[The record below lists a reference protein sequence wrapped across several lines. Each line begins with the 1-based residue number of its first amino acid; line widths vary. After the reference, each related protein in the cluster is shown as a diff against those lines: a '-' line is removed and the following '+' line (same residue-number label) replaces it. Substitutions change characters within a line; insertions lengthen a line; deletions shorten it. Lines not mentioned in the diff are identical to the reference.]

1 MQYWIWLSRCK
12 GMSVSSKLA
21 LYERLGSAQ
30 AVYESGMLA
39 QTGLEEAAEI
49 LQNCKALGIGL
60 LTAGDKR
67 YPRRLLAI
75 ADPPLVLY
83 YRGTLPD
90 FDREAAIGVVG
101 TRKAS
106 AYGLMIAES
115 MGRQIS
121 QHGGLVVSGMAAGI
135 DAQAGWGA
143 VRCGAPTVGVLGGG
157 IDVVYPASNRALYE
171 AVEACGCLISEYP
184 PGTLPGKWTFPQRNR
199 IISGLSLGVLAVE
212 APEKSGTMIT
222 VRDAQKQGRDLFAV
236 PGQVGYASCEGT
248 NSLLAEGAHAATCGW
263 DILRHYEAQFPEKLR
278 KNAQTAKEQFV
289 SPIPSVK
296 RPVEQKI
303 AGAAKGKPSP
313 ASKSAP
319 LGDTAEEQAVLSALS
334 EGERNYDEI
343 ITATNLPAGKVLA
356 VLTMLEIKG
365 MVKTLPG
372 RRVIR
377 NL

>member
-12 GMSVSSKLA
+12 GMSAPGKLA

-39 QTGLEEAAEI
+39 QTGLEEAAGI
-49 LQNCKALGIGL
+49 LQRCEALGVGL
-60 LTAGDKR
+60 LTAGDAR

-83 YRGTLPD
+83 YKGSLPD
-90 FDREAAIGVVG
+90 FDREVAIGVVG

-106 AYGLMIAES
+106 AYGLMIAET
-115 MGRQIS
+115 MGRQLS
-121 QHGGLVVSGMAAGI
+121 LHGGLVVSGMAAGI

-157 IDVVYPASNRALYE
+157 IDVIYPASNRALYE

-184 PGTLPGKWTFPQRNR
+184 PGTSPGKWTFPQRNR
-199 IISGLSLGVLAVE
+199 IISGLCLGVLAVE

-222 VRDAQKQGRDLFAV
+222 VRDAQKQGRDLFVV
-236 PGQVGYASCEGT
+236 PGQVGSAFCEGT

-263 DILRHYEAQFPEKLR
+263 DILRHYAAQFPHKLKQKVALEKDLLPPMP
-278 KNAQTAKEQFV
+278 AKM
-289 SPIPSVK
+289 
-296 RPVEQKI
+296 PVP
-303 AGAAKGKPSP
+303 KPAP
-313 ASKSAP
+313 APKAEPKSAP
-319 LGDTAEEQAVLSALS
+319 TKAPQGDTAEEQAVLEALAQ
-334 EGERNYDEI
+334 GERNYDEI
-343 ITATNLPAGKVLA
+343 ITATGLPAGKVLA

-365 MVKTLPG
+365 MVNTLPG
-372 RRVIR
+372 RRAIR
-377 NL
+377 NI

>member
-12 GMSVSSKLA
+12 GMSPTAKLA
-21 LYERLGSAQ
+21 LYERLGSAR
-30 AVYESGMLA
+30 AVYESGMLP
-39 QTGLEEAAEI
+39 QTGLEEAAQI
-49 LQNCKALGIGL
+49 LHRCEALGVGL
-60 LTAGDKR
+60 LTAGDTR

-83 YRGTLPD
+83 YKGSLPD

-106 AYGLMIAES
+106 AYGLMIAET

-121 QHGGLVVSGMAAGI
+121 LHGGLVVSGMAAGI

-157 IDVVYPASNRALYE
+157 IDVIYPASNRALYE
-171 AVEACGCLISEYP
+171 AVETCGCLLSEYP
-184 PGTLPGKWTFPQRNR
+184 PGTAPGRWTFPQRNR

-222 VRDAQKQGRDLFAV
+222 VRDAQRQGRDLFVV
-236 PGQVGYASCEGT
+236 PGQVGSAFCEGT
-248 NSLLAEGAHAATCGW
+248 NSLLAEGAQAATCGW
-263 DILRHYEAQFPEKLR
+263 DILRHYHAQFPDKIREKPAQPKENILPSAPAAR
-278 KNAQTAKEQFV
+278 PKQRITPAPKAEAKKVLQTAQ
-289 SPIPSVK
+289 
-296 RPVEQKI
+296 
-303 AGAAKGKPSP
+303 
-313 ASKSAP
+313 
-319 LGDTAEEQAVLSALS
+319 GDTAEEQAVLEALS
-334 EGERNYDEI
+334 QGERNYDEI
-343 ITATNLPAGKVLA
+343 ITATDLPAGKVLA

-372 RRVIR
+372 RRAIR
-377 NL
+377 TI